1 MTDTYTPPAVWTWDK
16 ANGGQFANINR
27 PIAGATHDKDLPVG
41 QHPLQLYSLATPNG
55 QKVTILLEELLA
67 AGFSAAEYDA
77 WLIRI
82 SDGDQFSSGFVA
94 VNPNSKIPAL
104 MDHSVSPPQRVF
116 ESGAIL
122 LYLAEKTGHFWPQ
135 DMAERY
141 DMMQWLMW
149 QMAGVGPMFGQAIH
163 YWIYAPPEHQAYGRS
178 RYFTE
183 VQRLAEVMETRL
195 AQAPYLA
202 GARFSLADIAVYP
215 WTRRLPDVFG
225 VKFAEHP
232 NLVRWQAEME
242 ARPGWQK
249 VKTICQDLLRED
261 LANTR
266 VADADLI
273 DRFMGRGAYARA

>member
-1 MTDTYTPPAVWTWDK
+1 M
-16 ANGGQFANINR
+16 IE
-27 PIAGATHDKDLPVG
+27 
-41 QHPLQLYSLATPNG
+41 LYASGTPNV
-55 QKVTILLEELLA
+55 QKILFFLGETGLPYELKRMHMLA
-67 AGFSAAEYDA
+67 G
-77 WLIRI
+77 
-82 SDGDQFSSGFVA
+82 DGRTA
-94 VNPNSKIPAL
+94 NYRAINPNGKVPAIV
-104 MDHSVSPPQRVF
+104 DTEGPGGKPYKVF

-122 LYLAEKTGHFWPQ
+122 LYLAEKTGHFWPT

-163 YWIYAPPEHQAYGRS
+163 YWLYAPPEHQAYGRS

-195 AQAPYLA
+195 AQVPYLA
-202 GARFSLADIAVYP
+202 GAAFSLADIAVYP

-225 VKFAEHP
+225 VDFAKHP

-261 LANTR
+261 IARTR
-266 VADADLI
+266 AADADLI